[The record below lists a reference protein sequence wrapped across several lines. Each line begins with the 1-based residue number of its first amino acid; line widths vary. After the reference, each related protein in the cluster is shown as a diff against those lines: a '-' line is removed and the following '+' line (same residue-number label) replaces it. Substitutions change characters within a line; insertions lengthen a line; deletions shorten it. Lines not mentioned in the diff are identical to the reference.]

1 MFSGKNVKIDKHL
14 LERCKQYADI
24 AGYSS
29 VDEFIAHAIE
39 NELKKLDDA
48 KGGDEGG
55 DDEAAVMER
64 LRGLGYIE

>member
-1 MFSGKNVKIDKHL
+1 MFSSKNVKVDKQL
-14 LERCKQYADI
+14 LERCKQYAEM

-29 VDEFIAHAIE
+29 VDEFITHAIE
-39 NELKKLDDA
+39 NELKRLDDA
-48 KGGDEGG
+48 KGGDAG

>member
-1 MFSGKNVKIDKHL
+1 MFSSKNVKIDKHL
-14 LERCKQYADI
+14 LERCKKYAEM

-29 VDEFIAHAIE
+29 VDEFVAHAVE
-39 NELKKLDDA
+39 NELKKLDEA
-48 KGGDEGG
+48 QGGEGGG